1 MSSVHLSQSRLRVNA
16 EMTTEQQNVQTGN
29 TANAGGQTNNGCDFA
44 ERQTQFSPE
53 TKQNVNNERKIPMN

>member
-1 MSSVHLSQSRLRVNA
+1 
-16 EMTTEQQNVQTGN
+16 MTTEQQNVQTGN

-53 TKQNVNNERKIPMN
+53 TKQNVNNERKIPMI